1 MRGILSLTPCT
12 ANRADGLLGLHCRDA
27 GEGSINN
34 SGVKVTR
41 APCSHKEHAHDETH
55 HSGKKERRTKCTKVH
70 EQKRNHR
77 HCRMDCR
84 HETESTI
91 HHCHLLCTSHKDKH
105 HVKQK
110 RLGRCVLTKKKK
122 KKAPGITSQEEYR
135 TPHAQSLQEK
145 RRRRQLRQ
153 TTPKNEKS
161 IRRQGNGTSVVTTTP
176 THTNQNSALAGAFQ
190 PFAL

>member
-41 APCSHKEHAHDETH
+41 APCSHTEHAHDETH

-77 HCRMDCR
+77 HCRMGCR

-105 HVKQK
+105 HV
-110 RLGRCVLTKKKK
+110 TN
-122 KKAPGITSQEEYR
+122 
-135 TPHAQSLQEK
+135 
-145 RRRRQLRQ
+145 
-153 TTPKNEKS
+153 KNDWENAS
-161 IRRQGNGTSVVTTTP
+161 
-176 THTNQNSALAGAFQ
+176 
-190 PFAL
+190 